1 MSTASPTS
9 APAGAAQDLQPW
21 EVARA
26 SLGYIRDIVR
36 ITRGD
41 RHFLDA
47 LIFTVALDANMTP
60 VTRDRSL
67 LAAYGGAEVSTP
79 DELRRPVSINA
90 VATSLRLPL
99 ETVRRRFLNMS
110 RDGLCMIGQQG
121 VIIPR
126 AAVTS
131 AVYLAEQ
138 RARFDRTRGF
148 YQAMQAGGALPD
160 RAAREASPATGEPL
174 VRAANWAVSEY
185 ALRICGELVALTGN
199 VVSSIVLLD
208 LVLANIDQLPPSAL
222 PDWGRDP
229 ERFGRPV
236 RIGALAGP
244 LRVSG
249 ETIRRHLLTL
259 ETLGFC
265 RRRSGGLVAVAPDSA
280 RPQLMRIVET
290 NRTNSARLFA
300 RLGQLG
306 VLDGWDAAIA

>member
-1 MSTASPTS
+1 MSGPSRGS
-9 APAGAAQDLQPW
+9 APAETAPDAHPW
-21 EVARA
+21 EVART
-26 SLGYIRDIVR
+26 SLAYIRDIVR

-67 LAAYGGAEVSTP
+67 LSAYGGAEVSTP

-90 VATSLRLPL
+90 VAASLRLPL
-99 ETVRRRFLNMS
+99 ETVRRRFLNMA
-110 RDGLCMIGQQG
+110 RAGLCVIGPQG

-126 AAVTS
+126 EAVTS
-131 AVYLAEQ
+131 PTYIAEQ
-138 RARFDRTRGF
+138 RARFARTRDF
-148 YQAMQAGGALPD
+148 YQAMKAAGALPD
-160 RAAREASPATGEPL
+160 RTAREVSPPTGEPL

-185 ALRICGELVALTGN
+185 ALRICTDLIALTGS

-208 LVLANIDQLPPSAL
+208 LVLANIDHLPPSAL
-222 PDWGRDP
+222 SDWGRDP

-259 ETLGFC
+259 ETIGFC
-265 RRRSGGLVAVAPDSA
+265 RRRSGGLVAVAPESA
-280 RPQLMRIVET
+280 RPQLARIVET
-290 NRTNSARLFA
+290 NRINSARLFA

-306 VLDGWDAAIA
+306 VLDGWDAPIV